1 VLRIFHWGPRLKSRK
16 STPNFPRPR
25 TGSDSYE
32 GQQAPSH
39 QLGGLG
45 SAVSSHSGVRGGAMT
60 AQRFSTILSTQDGLS
75 WHYNIVKCGLSCSH
89 WRAQEPCPPPR
100 LAYALWLNPTP
111 IYWTIYSP
119 DLYLYRCCIG
129 LGVYLLPYFYY
140 VMLTYMPRKSF
151 PVWMNEWLNASAST
165 FYSSS
170 TFWLYSAVPVVNKYF
185 PPFSDHFFYWCF
197 DTLDFCFFFL
207 WKTD

>member
-1 VLRIFHWGPRLKSRK
+1 MASPDTIILLTVDYHAAIGGHKSR
-16 STPNFPRPR
+16 
-25 TGSDSYE
+25 
-32 GQQAPSH
+32 A
-39 QLGGLG
+39 
-45 SAVSSHSGVRGGAMT
+45 
-60 AQRFSTILSTQDGLS
+60 
-75 WHYNIVKCGLSCSH
+75 
-89 WRAQEPCPPPR
+89 PPPR

-185 PPFSDHFFYWCF
+185 PPFLITFLLMFWYLRF
-197 DTLDFCFFFL
+197 LGFFL
-207 WKTD
+207 VKNRLKFQGWNAPNAFDGGAVERPPLESTWWLRDYA